1 MLYAPGVSKPEDIK
15 AIVKAVA
22 PKPINVLIIRPDMT
36 AKGLEQLGVGRHID
50 PIRRSRSSSTQ

>member
-22 PKPINVLIIRPDMT
+22 PKPVNVLIIRPDMT
-36 AKGLEQLGVGRHID
+36 AKELEQLGVGRHID
-50 PIRRSRSSSTQ
+50 PIRRS